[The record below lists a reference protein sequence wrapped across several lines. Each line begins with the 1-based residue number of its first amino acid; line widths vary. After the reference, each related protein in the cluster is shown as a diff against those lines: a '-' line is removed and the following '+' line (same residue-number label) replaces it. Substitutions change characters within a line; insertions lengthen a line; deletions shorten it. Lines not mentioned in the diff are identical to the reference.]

1 MKNTIFS
8 TSKYLFYLSFIILL
22 ILYLFPGSLIGYF
35 LYSNFGK
42 QPDFISNPIGSSI
55 NHLVFFFYLSILG
68 LIFRTNQRKF
78 INSFSF
84 LFLISIILELLHYF
98 IPNRAFELNDLYAN
112 SLGVLMAYFIFKFIK
127 KLNV

>member
-35 LYSNFGK
+35 LYGNLGK
-42 QPDFISNPIGSSI
+42 QPDFISNPIGTSI
-55 NHLVFFFYLSILG
+55 NHLVFFFYLSILAF
-68 LIFRTNQRKF
+68 IFRNNQRKF

-98 IPNRAFELNDLYAN
+98 IPARAFELRDLYAN
-112 SLGVLMAYFIFKFIK
+112 SLGVLIAYFIFKFFEIIK
-127 KLNV
+127 N